1 MSKKYKTSHEGGFG
15 ELQGSPITPNADVR
29 QIVMLSFST
38 VKELLKNELE
48 ASIKREVHTLA
59 NTIRKDTRDSINAM
73 EQRFYRELSK
83 TDDRVTILSKDL
95 NILKTDVHTLKSDV
109 HALKTDVH
117 TLKIDMHD
125 VKKDMTKLL
134 LMMGRMSEQLNT
146 QIVSKT

>member
-1 MSKKYKTSHEGGFG
+1 MSKKYKPTSHVGGFG

-38 VKELLKNELE
+38 VKEQLKNELE

-95 NILKTDVHTLKSDV
+95 NILKTDVH
-109 HALKTDVH
+109 ALKTDVH

-125 VKKDMTKLL
+125 VKRDMTKLL
-134 LMMGRMSEQLNT
+134 FMMGRMSEQLNT